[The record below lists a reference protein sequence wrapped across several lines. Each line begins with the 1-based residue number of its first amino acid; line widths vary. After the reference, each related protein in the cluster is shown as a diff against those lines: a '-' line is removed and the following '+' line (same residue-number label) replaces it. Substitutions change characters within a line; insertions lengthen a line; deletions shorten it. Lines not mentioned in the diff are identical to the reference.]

1 MAKQHLHL
9 SATARK
15 QLELGNEDR
24 ITAIYQAK
32 WVPHPRAKRALD
44 RLNFLYRYPK
54 CARMQC
60 LLIYGESGIGKTM
73 VLEKFM
79 REHSSAFDS
88 DAGMARIPVVYVQM
102 PPAPDEKR
110 FYSQMMAAVGG
121 PSAPDERLHRLEGRT
136 LRLYKQI
143 APRVI
148 VIDEVHHL
156 LSGTGREQRRSL
168 NLLKFIANEL
178 RICIV
183 TVGTSDALLAMQTDQ
198 QVASRFEPC
207 EIPRWGATNEFR
219 SFLSTYAKGLPL
231 HEPSEITDR
240 ESVNILLSRTDGIT
254 GRITLVLAR
263 AAEMA
268 ITRGAESISAEW
280 IEKASRDLDLAPLRV
295 A

>member
-1 MAKQHLHL
+1 
-9 SATARK
+9 
-15 QLELGNEDR
+15 
-24 ITAIYQAK
+24 
-32 WVPHPRAKRALD
+32 
-44 RLNFLYRYPK
+44 
-54 CARMQC
+54 MQC

-79 REHSSAFDS
+79 REHASSFDN
-88 DAGMARIPVVYVQM
+88 DAGIARIPVVYVQM
-102 PPAPDEKR
+102 PPTPDEKR
-110 FYSQMMAAVGG
+110 FYSQMLAAVGG

-136 LRLYKQI
+136 LRLYKQL

-156 LSGTGREQRRSL
+156 LSGTAREQRRSL

-183 TVGTSDALLAMQTDQ
+183 AVGTSDALLAVQTDQ

-219 SFLSTYAKGLPL
+219 GFLATYVKGLPL
-231 HEPSEITDR
+231 REPSDITDR
-240 ESVNILLSRTDGIT
+240 ESVNLLLTRTDGIT
-254 GRITLVLAR
+254 GRVTLVLAR
-263 AAEMA
+263 AAELA
-268 ITRGAESISAEW
+268 ITRGVEAITAEW
-280 IEKASRDLDLAPLRV
+280 IDKSSRDLDLAPLRV